1 GDLLIAN
8 ASTAKTGIGK
18 CCAYLSQ
25 EKIIIG
31 KNITL
36 IRHNQNGKYLSYALA
51 TTKSINQK
59 EKFAVT
65 GTVTGITIA
74 SIKKLKIPLPPLE
87 IQEQISEILDVLREL
102 VRELVRELETELKL
116 RKKQYR
122 YYLNKLIS
130 DVIEKG
136 WGEYKTLGEIAI
148 EIYRGNGITKSQVGS
163 GKCPCILYGEIHTKH
178 N

>member
-36 IRHNQNGKYLSYALA
+36 IRHNQNGKYLSYALS

-87 IQEQISEILDVLREL
+87 IQEQIANALDHLREICEDL
-102 VRELVRELETELKL
+102 EKGIPKEIELANKRYEYYREL
-116 RKKQYR
+116 
-122 YYLNKLIS
+122 LIIGRS
-130 DVIEKG
+130 
-136 WGEYKTLGEIAI
+136 
-148 EIYRGNGITKSQVGS
+148 
-163 GKCPCILYGEIHTKH
+163 
-178 N
+178 